1 MLFNSKELWAERQK
15 LADSIG
21 GLVADGKVDEARI
34 AEGQVK
40 QLDITLEQVLAD
52 EAALRD
58 SARIAEPAA
67 RATFGEQILGPRDAF
82 DGIEFGFK
90 AEAAD
95 PSVVHVP
102 GPTEVELE
110 LPGKPADLL
119 SNFAA
124 TLPSVPSSGSVSFKQ
139 RSRQIGG
146 PDTWGGVAD
155 GKSAK
160 KAKVIYTW
168 KDAVANKEAIA
179 GYVPVSK
186 DTLKDYADLLSIIEG
201 DLLIDLGEKENA
213 KILNGSNSA
222 GIVGV
227 LNTPG
232 IIEFD
237 PAEFD
242 LVAAV
247 GGLYYEAIRCMRTEV
262 MKTARRV
269 PTHVALHP
277 DIKTAIDLYKT
288 STGLYQV
295 LSDGVIWGMVVV
307 EDFECD
313 GILVYAPACAKK
325 RPVHNITVEL
335 GYVNEQ
341 FIENELSILAEKT
354 TALQVVYPDA
364 FCYASKAKLD
374 AAAGK
379 TS

>member
-1 MLFNSKELWAERQK
+1 MEGRRRQQ
-15 LADSIG
+15 G
-21 GLVADGKVDEARI
+21 GHRRVRARV
-34 AEGQVK
+34 EGHPQG
-40 QLDITLEQVLAD
+40 LCRPPL
-52 EAALRD
+52 
-58 SARIAEPAA
+58 
-67 RATFGEQILGPRDAF
+67 
-82 DGIEFGFK
+82 
-90 AEAAD
+90 
-95 PSVVHVP
+95 HH
-102 GPTEVELE
+102 
-110 LPGKPADLL
+110 
-119 SNFAA
+119 
-124 TLPSVPSSGSVSFKQ
+124 
-139 RSRQIGG
+139 
-146 PDTWGGVAD
+146 
-155 GKSAK
+155 
-160 KAKVIYTW
+160 
-168 KDAVANKEAIA
+168 
-179 GYVPVSK
+179 
-186 DTLKDYADLLSIIEG
+186 
-201 DLLIDLGEKENA
+201 LGEKENA

-341 FIENELSILAEKT
+341 FIENELSLLAEKT